1 MGETK
6 FSVAI
11 SVYKKDNPSFFDQAL
26 FSIIELQTVKPDEIV
41 LVVDGPVG
49 DGLNL
54 VIDKYVSK
62 YDPFKV
68 IRLKEN
74 AGLGNALKL
83 AVENTSYGIVA
94 RMDSDDISLPT
105 RFQEQLTFFEN
116 HSRVDIVGGD
126 ITEFVDHEE
135 NIVAY
140 RKVPK
145 TDSEIKKYMKF
156 RCPFNHVSVMF
167 RKSAVM
173 AAGSYQDLFWN
184 EDYYLWIRMA
194 ENNAIM
200 ANTGTVLVN
209 VRTGNDMYQRR
220 GGRKYFESEKY
231 LQRYMFRRKMID
243 RHTYLFNVIKR
254 WIVQIALPNS
264 LRGWVFRTFARQRNY
279 Q

>member
-49 DGLNL
+49 DALNL
-54 VIDKYVSK
+54 VIDKYVNK

-105 RFQEQLTFFEN
+105 RFEEQLTFFEN
-116 HSRVDIVGGD
+116 GSRVDIVGGD
-126 ITEFVDHEE
+126 IAEFVDHEE

-145 TDSEIKKYMKF
+145 NDSEIKKYMKF

-173 AAGSYQDLFWN
+173 AAGGYQDLFWN

-231 LQRYMFRRKMID
+231 LQRYMLRRKMID
-243 RHTYLFNVIKR
+243 RHTYLFNALKR
-254 WIVQIALPNS
+254 WIVQIALRNS
-264 LRGWVFRTFARQRNY
+264 LRGWVFRTFARHRNG

>member
-1 MGETK
+1 M
-6 FSVAI
+6 
-11 SVYKKDNPSFFDQAL
+11 
-26 FSIIELQTVKPDEIV
+26 
-41 LVVDGPVG
+41 
-49 DGLNL
+49 
-54 VIDKYVSK
+54 
-62 YDPFKV
+62 
-68 IRLKEN
+68 
-74 AGLGNALKL
+74 
-83 AVENTSYGIVA
+83 
-94 RMDSDDISLPT
+94 
-105 RFQEQLTFFEN
+105 
-116 HSRVDIVGGD
+116 
-126 ITEFVDHEE
+126 
-135 NIVAY
+135 AY

-145 TDSEIKKYMKF
+145 NDSEIKKYMKF

-173 AAGSYQDLFWN
+173 AAGGYQDLFWN

-231 LQRYMFRRKMID
+231 LQRYMLRRKMID
-243 RHTYLFNVIKR
+243 RHTYLFNVLKR

-264 LRGWVFRTFARQRNY
+264 LRGWVFRTFARQRNC

>member
-1 MGETK
+1 M
-6 FSVAI
+6 
-11 SVYKKDNPSFFDQAL
+11 
-26 FSIIELQTVKPDEIV
+26 
-41 LVVDGPVG
+41 
-49 DGLNL
+49 NL
-54 VIDKYVSK
+54 VIDKYVNK

-105 RFQEQLTFFEN
+105 RFEEQLTFFEN
-116 HSRVDIVGGD
+116 GSRVDIVGGD
-126 ITEFVDHEE
+126 IAEFVDHEE

-145 TDSEIKKYMKF
+145 NDSEIKKYMKF

-173 AAGSYQDLFWN
+173 AAGGYQDLFWN

-231 LQRYMFRRKMID
+231 LQRYMLRRKMID
-243 RHTYLFNVIKR
+243 RHTYLFNVLKR

-264 LRGWVFRTFARQRNY
+264 LRGWVFRTFARQRNC

>member
-49 DGLNL
+49 DALNL
-54 VIDKYVSK
+54 VIDKYVNK

-105 RFQEQLTFFEN
+105 RFEEQLTFFEN
-116 HSRVDIVGGD
+116 GSRVDIVGGD
-126 ITEFVDHEE
+126 IAEFVDHEE

-145 TDSEIKKYMKF
+145 NDSEIKKYMKF

-173 AAGSYQDLFWN
+173 AAGGYQDLFWN

-231 LQRYMFRRKMID
+231 LQRYMLRRKMID
-243 RHTYLFNVIKR
+243 RHTYLFNVLKR

-264 LRGWVFRTFARQRNY
+264 LRGWVFRTFARQRNC